1 MVIAIGIDHASQA
14 ARAEREVN
22 DMTNML
28 LKKNADALKTA
39 AVEGAKEAERGIVEI
54 ETLKHTNETLIS
66 TLDEVIAIQ
75 KDGKAKRQEAQ
86 AELTSIENQLKQ
98 KLLEATYS

>member
-1 MVIAIGIDHASQA
+1 
-14 ARAEREVN
+14 
-22 DMTNML
+22 
-28 LKKNADALKTA
+28 KKNADALKTA